1 MLGKL
6 IKHELR
12 ATSHTML
19 PVIGAMLL
27 TAVMGNVCVRL
38 ANGHD
43 LPAAV
48 SLIVLLIM
56 VLFFVGI
63 FAIGLVTVYMMV
75 RRFRDNLL
83 RDEGYIMHTLPVS
96 VHAQIWSKVLVS
108 ALWYALAAVT
118 IVAAVVLLT
127 FDAETVKVIGDLF
140 KTLYDVFTQ
149 GEGHIAEIVV
159 EFLAVLVL
167 ASVAMSLSFDAA
179 LSVGHAFAR
188 HKMAASVAVYIG
200 FLILGQIALSFA
212 ARLTVMTNFY
222 GYLDAPYVD
231 VYEFITYWRGICGAE
246 AGLLVLEGAFCYGVT
261 ALFLKR
267 RLNLE

>member
-6 IKHELR
+6 LKHELR

-19 PVIGAMLL
+19 PLIGGMLL
-27 TAVMGNVCVRL
+27 VALMGNVCVRL
-38 ANGHD
+38 GNGRD

-48 SLIVLLIM
+48 SLIITLVM

-63 FAIGLVTVYMMV
+63 FAIGFVTVYMMV

-108 ALWYALAAVT
+108 ALWYALTAVT
-118 IVAAVVLLT
+118 IVAAAVLLT
-127 FDAETVKVIGDLF
+127 FGADTVRAIGDLF
-140 KTLYDVFTQ
+140 KTLYAVFTQ
-149 GEGHIAEIVV
+149 GDGHIAEIVV

-167 ASVAMSLSFDAA
+167 ASLALSLSFDAA
-179 LSVGHAFAR
+179 LSVGHAFAK
-188 HKMAASVAVYIG
+188 HKMAASVAVFIG
-200 FLILGQIALSFA
+200 F
-212 ARLTVMTNFY
+212 V
-222 GYLDAPYVD
+222 
-231 VYEFITYWRGICGAE
+231 
-246 AGLLVLEGAFCYGVT
+246 VLEEILLDTLGNLSMDALENVGRLEPMDFIGGWRAYCAWTAGMILLEGGLSYAVT
-261 ALFLKR
+261 AYFLKR